1 VLPAHVAPGVSAP
14 ASLGVP
20 LHVVEPLVDQVLA
33 SGKLRAADL
42 AELNPAHDEGG
53 RTARA
58 AARLVSR
65 IARG

>member
-1 VLPAHVAPGVSAP
+1 MVT
-14 ASLGVP
+14 
-20 LHVVEPLVDQVLA
+20 QVLA
-33 SGKLRAADL
+33 SGKLLAADL
-42 AELNPAHDEGG
+42 AELNPSLDEGG